1 MVYMELDLIAWYIRA
16 VMKGDGVVGY
26 MKYKILMWKCGFW
39 HNMFIW
45 AYRKG
50 WFQLGIK
57 CASRSAKI
65 VCNIANHYNFEE
77 RSWVRNLRLFFLSYF
92 EGGDTGETRKTTK
105 RDGS

>member
-1 MVYMELDLIAWYIRA
+1 MFGENSLYILSYLGMGTYYSGCRWINSLVYMELDLIAWYIRA

-77 RSWVRNLRLFFLSYF
+77 RSWV
-92 EGGDTGETRKTTK
+92 
-105 RDGS
+105 